1 MKQDE
6 LIFRADFLFHELK
19 LNSYD
24 EHCKK
29 KIKIY
34 VRTKFRTTKL
44 KKKTKSDIGTPIS
57 V

>member
-44 KKKTKSDIGTPIS
+44 KKKTKSDIGTPVS

>member
-29 KIKIY
+29 KL
-34 VRTKFRTTKL
+34 KFTL
-44 KKKTKSDIGTPIS
+44 EQSS
-57 V
+57 EQLS